1 MTESR
6 APPIITK
13 MQSEAAGASIEAVA
27 GHSEDLAKIFNEGDF
42 TKQHIFKVDEIQPS
56 VGRCHLGLR

>member
-1 MTESR
+1 
-6 APPIITK
+6 

-42 TKQHIFKVDEIQPS
+42 TKQHIFKVDETALQWKMPS
-56 VGRCHLGLR
+56 RLI